1 MTTVIYIGIIL
12 GILGLVIPLIVSIAI
27 ALIQRNKKEITY
39 KIESDVSLL
48 SFREEVKNKLEILYE
63 GKKVSNTNLVILT
76 IRNTGKVPILPSD
89 YISPINF
96 DFGKESEI
104 LSYDIIKTN
113 PPNIK
118 DKISLNVETGK
129 LILKPSLLNKGF
141 FITIKAILTQYEGQ
155 IEADALIAGIDHIK
169 KIASNKRPNL
179 LFYSRIA
186 INFLYAFTALIIGIY
201 NFDHISSIKNGEWQH
216 NIFYFNA
223 VVLLL
228 LMALLIFNNYN
239 LYLDYKHRGRARIRS
254 TSLSKYL

>member
-1 MTTVIYIGIIL
+1 MESSNNLALLGIIL

-76 IRNTGKVPILPSD
+76 IQNTGKVPILPSD

-169 KIASNKRPNL
+169 K
-179 LFYSRIA
+179 
-186 INFLYAFTALIIGIY
+186 T
-201 NFDHISSIKNGEWQH
+201 
-216 NIFYFNA
+216 
-223 VVLLL
+223 V
-228 LMALLIFNNYN
+228 
-239 LYLDYKHRGRARIRS
+239 RAKVP
-254 TSLSKYL
+254 TEQQ